1 MEAAPEMF
9 PEDPAEFD
17 EEDAVFADQVRHLG
31 RLLGETI
38 RAREGEDVFG
48 LIEEIRRATVSF
60 YRDFDPEARRRLEDV
75 LGGLAP
81 GTAVRIARAFGY
93 FLHLVN
99 IAEDQQ
105 HIRRARSDEIA
116 GRPPRDGSLARALER
131 ADEAGWTGSDLAD
144 FLAGAHI
151 RPVLTAHPTEV
162 RRRSTMRRES
172 AVAGL
177 LDERARGH
185 LTPGELGEVDAKLA
199 RAILVL
205 WQTTLLRETGLD
217 VIDEVENGLSCFEDA
232 FFRELPRLY
241 ARLEDGLA
249 ALDPGQAP
257 GPLPPFFRIGSWI
270 GGDRD
275 GNPHVTAEVLRETL
289 RRHGARAIDFY
300 LVELGKLRQE
310 LSLSTTIVNVSDAL
324 SALAERSPDRSPHRA
339 AEPYRRAIAGMIA
352 RLEATRAAIGG
363 TAESARTG
371 VAPYASPDM
380 LLEDL
385 GTIHES
391 LAANGSEPLT
401 RGRLRL
407 LRRAA
412 ACFGFHLASLDMR
425 QNSDVLETVLAE
437 LLESAEPPVHYSD
450 LDEDARIE
458 ILRRELRERR
468 PLADV
473 GGDRSAVAESELS
486 IFRAAREGMA
496 VHGPEALAAAIVSN
510 TRSASDILGLAV
522 LLKEA
527 GLADADGACS
537 LDPVPLFETIEDLR
551 NSDAI
556 MDRLLSV
563 PEYRRLVDGRGGI
576 QEVMLGY
583 SDSNKD
589 GGYVT
594 SGWEIYRAQLRLV
607 ALCRR
612 HGVRLRLFHGRGG
625 TVGRG
630 GGPSYQAIRAQPAGS
645 VDGQIRLTEQ
655 GEVLSSKYAS
665 PALGRHNLEIL
676 AAATVEA
683 SLPGD
688 PGARVPEAYAD
699 AMDGLSEH
707 AYAAY
712 RGLVHDTPGFADFFR
727 ASTVVNEIARLNIG
741 SRPASRKAGGSIGD
755 LRAIPWV
762 FSWSQCRV
770 MLPGWFGFGTAVS
783 RWLAGGGADG
793 IALLREMYREW
804 PFFRTLLSNMDMVL
818 SKTSMEIAS
827 RYAAL
832 VPDAALR
839 DRIFSRIDE
848 ERTETVRAL
857 LEISKTDRLL
867 AGSPLL
873 TLSLH
878 NRLAY
883 VDPLNHMQIELLKA
897 HRERPDAPD
906 VLRGLLLTINGISAG
921 LRNSG

>member
-1 MEAAPEMF
+1 MEAAPDLF
-9 PEDPAEFD
+9 PEDPVEFD
-17 EEDAVFADQVRHLG
+17 EDDGVFRDQVQHLG

-38 RAREGEDVFG
+38 RAQEGEDVFE
-48 LIEEIRRATVSF
+48 LIEEVRGATVSF
-60 YRDFDPEARRRLEDV
+60 YRDFDPEARRRLERV

-81 GTAVRIARAFGY
+81 RTVVRIARAFGY

-116 GRPPRDGSLARALER
+116 GRQPRDGSLARALER
-131 ADEAGWTGSDLAD
+131 AAEAGWTSSDLAGFFAD
-144 FLAGAHI
+144 AHI

-162 RRRSTMRRES
+162 RRKSTLRRES

-185 LTPGELGEVDAKLA
+185 LTPGELGEVDDKLA
-199 RAILVL
+199 RAMLVL
-205 WQTTLLRETGLD
+205 WQTTLLRETPLD

-232 FFRELPRLY
+232 FFRELPRLH

-249 ALDPGQAP
+249 EPGSGPAP
-257 GPLPPFFRIGSWI
+257 GALPPFLRIGSWI

-275 GNPHVTAEVLRETL
+275 GNPYVTAQVLRETL
-289 RRHGARAIDFY
+289 HRHGARALDFY

-310 LSLSTTIVNVSDAL
+310 LSLSTTIVNVSDSL
-324 SALAERSPDRSPHRA
+324 CALAEQSPDRSPHRV
-339 AEPYRRAIAGMIA
+339 AEPYRRAIAGIIA
-352 RLEATRAAIGG
+352 RLEATRAMIGG
-363 TAESARTG
+363 TAESAG
-371 VAPYASPDM
+371 AGAAPYASPDM

-385 GTIHES
+385 GVIHES

-407 LRRAA
+407 LRSAV

-437 LLESAEPPVHYSD
+437 LLESAEPPVRYRD
-450 LDEDARIE
+450 LAEDERVE
-458 ILRRELRERR
+458 VLRQELREPRR
-468 PLADV
+468 LTAAD
-473 GGDRSAVAESELS
+473 GERSAVAEAELS
-486 IFRAAREGMA
+486 IFRAAREGVA

-510 TRSASDILGLAV
+510 TTSASDILGLAV

-537 LDPVPLFETIEDLR
+537 LDPVPLFETIADLR
-551 NSDAI
+551 NSDVI

-625 TVGRG
+625 TIGRG

-645 VDGQIRLTEQ
+645 VEGQIRLTEQ
-655 GEVLSSKYAS
+655 GEVLSSKYAN

-676 AAATVEA
+676 AAATLEA
-683 SLPGD
+683 SMTG
-688 PGARVPEAYAD
+688 GREAGIPEAYSD
-699 AMDGLSEH
+699 AMDSLSGY

-712 RGLVHDTPGFADFFR
+712 RDLVHDTPGFAEFFR

-741 SRPASRKAGGSIGD
+741 SRPASRKAGGRIGD

-783 RWLAGGGADG
+783 RWLAGAGG

-804 PFFRTLLSNMDMVL
+804 PFFRTLLSNMDMVI
-818 SKTSMEIAS
+818 SKTNMAIAS

-832 VPDAALR
+832 VSDAALR
-839 DRIFSRIDE
+839 DPIFSRIDE

-883 VDPLNHMQIELLKA
+883 VDPLNHMQVELLKA
-897 HRERPDAPD
+897 HRERPDDPD

>member
-1 MEAAPEMF
+1 M
-9 PEDPAEFD
+9 
-17 EEDAVFADQVRHLG
+17 
-31 RLLGETI
+31 
-38 RAREGEDVFG
+38 
-48 LIEEIRRATVSF
+48 
-60 YRDFDPEARRRLEDV
+60 
-75 LGGLAP
+75 
-81 GTAVRIARAFGY
+81 
-93 FLHLVN
+93 
-99 IAEDQQ
+99 
-105 HIRRARSDEIA
+105 
-116 GRPPRDGSLARALER
+116 
-131 ADEAGWTGSDLAD
+131 
-144 FLAGAHI
+144 
-151 RPVLTAHPTEV
+151 
-162 RRRSTMRRES
+162 
-172 AVAGL
+172 
-177 LDERARGH
+177 
-185 LTPGELGEVDAKLA
+185 
-199 RAILVL
+199 
-205 WQTTLLRETGLD
+205 
-217 VIDEVENGLSCFEDA
+217 
-232 FFRELPRLY
+232 
-241 ARLEDGLA
+241 
-249 ALDPGQAP
+249 
-257 GPLPPFFRIGSWI
+257 
-270 GGDRD
+270 
-275 GNPHVTAEVLRETL
+275 
-289 RRHGARAIDFY
+289 
-300 LVELGKLRQE
+300 
-310 LSLSTTIVNVSDAL
+310 
-324 SALAERSPDRSPHRA
+324 
-339 AEPYRRAIAGMIA
+339 
-352 RLEATRAAIGG
+352 
-363 TAESARTG
+363 
-371 VAPYASPDM
+371 
-380 LLEDL
+380 
-385 GTIHES
+385 
-391 LAANGSEPLT
+391 
-401 RGRLRL
+401 
-407 LRRAA
+407 

-425 QNSDVLETVLAE
+425 QNSDVLEAVLAE
-437 LLESAEPPVHYSD
+437 LLESAEPPVRYRD
-450 LDEDARIE
+450 LDEDGRIE

-468 PLADV
+468 RLTDA
-473 GGDRSAVAESELS
+473 GGDRSAVAEAELS
-486 IFRAAREGMA
+486 IFRAACEGMA

-510 TRSASDILGLAV
+510 TRSASDILGLAA

-537 LDPVPLFETIEDLR
+537 LDPVPLFETIADLR

-607 ALCRR
+607 ALCGR

-625 TVGRG
+625 TIGRG
-630 GGPSYQAIRAQPAGS
+630 GGPSYQAIRAQPADS
-645 VDGQIRLTEQ
+645 VEGQIRLTEQ

-676 AAATVEA
+676 CAATLEA
-683 SLPGD
+683 SLTEDREAG
-688 PGARVPEAYAD
+688 VPEAYAD
-699 AMDGLSEH
+699 AMDGLSEY

-712 RGLVHDTPGFADFFR
+712 RGLVHDTPGFAEFFR
-727 ASTVVNEIARLNIG
+727 ESTVVNEIARLNIG
-741 SRPASRKAGGSIGD
+741 SRPASRKAGGRIGD

-783 RWLAGGGADG
+783 RWLAGDGTGG

-818 SKTSMEIAS
+818 SKTNMAIAS

-832 VPDAALR
+832 VSDAALR

-873 TLSLH
+873 SLSLH

-883 VDPLNHMQIELLKA
+883 VDPLNHMQVELLKA
-897 HRERPDAPD
+897 HRERPDDPD